1 MEKSGDSW
9 KILGKNHDTVQLTT
23 NISCNI
29 TNANHIT
36 TTRTLAHQP
45 PYACWHTNHVTLVA
59 MSPTLVC
66 QPRNPSQHATQAST
80 LPTQARYPCHRAS
93 TLARHQRHPHQ
104 HATDATHASIPPMP
118 PTLARH
124 PCKHANHATHAS
136 TCSTPFLKFLLK
148 SKMVMCWINTMKFG
162 TRLKRH

>member
-1 MEKSGDSW
+1 MEKSGGSW

-23 NISCNI
+23 SISCNI

-45 PYACWHTNHVTLVA
+45 PYARWHTNHVTLIA

-80 LPTQARYPCHRAS
+80 LPIQARYPCHPRKHTS
-93 TLARHQRHPHQ
+93 TTPAPPTQARYRCHPRKHV
-104 HATDATHASIPPMP
+104 THASTPTTP
-118 PTLARH
+118 PTLAHVARH
-124 PCKHANHATHAS
+124 FSNS
-136 TCSTPFLKFLLK
+136 F
-148 SKMVMCWINTMKFG
+148 
-162 TRLKRH
+162 